1 MAALKSSLDASE
13 ANFERFGRGLLE
25 SDVRCERL
33 FCGRIDYSKHEG
45 CVVANEI
52 SADRAGMLVHQIAR
66 RAVE

>member
-1 MAALKSSLDASE
+1 M
-13 ANFERFGRGLLE
+13 
-25 SDVRCERL
+25 RCERL